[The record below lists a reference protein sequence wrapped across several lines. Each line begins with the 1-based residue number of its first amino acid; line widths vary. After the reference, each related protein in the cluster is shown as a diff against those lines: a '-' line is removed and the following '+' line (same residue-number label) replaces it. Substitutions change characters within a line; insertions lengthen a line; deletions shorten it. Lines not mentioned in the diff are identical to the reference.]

1 MFLKCHFLDVS
12 TNCKLEIK
20 KFGTLAN
27 GQRNGYCSTDTIT
40 NQDTKANLHSVKTE
54 YKFLHLPHNSH
65 HHFIPTRG
73 LIHAVI
79 ILLLSRI
86 RFVRL
91 MASVW
96 KTVCQKLPG
105 HEKFTNT
112 KFTRQE
118 LHKHGKTDATNFP
131 LLAVNVV
138 FLRRC
143 LSGFLVSKPVLLC
156 NVHMESYK
164 HVALFSRCFQGYTS
178 SIWWL
183 LTRSTSHRT
192 F

>member
-1 MFLKCHFLDVS
+1 MSLKSQFLDVS
-12 TNCKLEIK
+12 TNYKLEVK
-20 KFGTLAN
+20 KFSTLAN

-40 NQDTKANLHSVKTE
+40 NQDIKANLQSVKTE

-65 HHFIPTRG
+65 HHFIPTSG

-96 KTVCQKLPG
+96 MTVCQKLPG

-112 KFTRQE
+112 KSTRQE
-118 LHKHGKTDATNFP
+118 LHKRGKTDAAKFP
-131 LLAVNVV
+131 LLADNVV
-138 FLRRC
+138 FLHRC
-143 LSGFLVSKPVLLC
+143 LSGFLVSKPVILC
-156 NVHMESYK
+156 TVHMESYK
-164 HVALFSRCFQGYTS
+164 HVALFSCCFQGYAS
-178 SIWWL
+178 
-183 LTRSTSHRT
+183 RS
-192 F
+192 